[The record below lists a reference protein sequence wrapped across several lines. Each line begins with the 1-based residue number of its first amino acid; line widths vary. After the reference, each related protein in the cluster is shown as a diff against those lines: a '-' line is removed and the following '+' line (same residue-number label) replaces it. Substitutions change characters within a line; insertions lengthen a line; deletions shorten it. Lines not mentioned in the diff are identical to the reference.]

1 MMLWGRSGAG
11 VHGGGTDEMWCGWRS
26 EGEGPSWNDA
36 GLDARKG
43 RALLQP
49 GHPLLNGFQSQQA
62 HRPQRRPLSVAAVR
76 KVLAL
81 HDLLHNVIC
90 VDPSVIH
97 PGRVALHRV
106 LLPPK

>member
-11 VHGGGTDEMWCGWRS
+11 VHGGGTDERRHGWRS

-36 GLDARKG
+36 GLHVCRG

-62 HRPQRRPLSVAAVR
+62 HRPQRRPCGERR
-76 KVLAL
+76 KETGQPVLLGALLGQAWERRHKLAL
-81 HDLLHNVIC
+81 F
-90 VDPSVIH
+90 
-97 PGRVALHRV
+97 HRGV
-106 LLPPK
+106 N